1 MKKVWTYIY
10 FIWLSANICVLAY
23 SMKKSNSHTD
33 DPLGLDLD
41 LDLDLGFG
49 SGSINKSAFF
59 PFETSNIQK
68 YDLSE
73 FLVYAIAIP
82 LFIFAIAKLILLF
95 VHRKAT

>member
-10 FIWLSANICVLAY
+10 FIWLSVNICALAY
-23 SMKKSNSHTD
+23 AMTIPSEEASS

-41 LDLDLGFG
+41 LELGG
-49 SGSINKSAFF
+49 GVNKSAFF

-73 FLVYAIAIP
+73 FLVYAIAVP
-82 LFIFAIAKLILLF
+82 LFIYAIVKLILLF
-95 VHRKAT
+95 VHRKTTN